1 MEHLAD
7 SLSCAFKPAAAA
19 QPRRQTQGKKTMD
32 ARNSRDV
39 MSPVKGGA
47 HHHNGDHR
55 DACDGDQRLI
65 EQSGSDR
72 PNKKQS
78 E

>member
-1 MEHLAD
+1 
-7 SLSCAFKPAAAA
+7 
-19 QPRRQTQGKKTMD
+19 MD